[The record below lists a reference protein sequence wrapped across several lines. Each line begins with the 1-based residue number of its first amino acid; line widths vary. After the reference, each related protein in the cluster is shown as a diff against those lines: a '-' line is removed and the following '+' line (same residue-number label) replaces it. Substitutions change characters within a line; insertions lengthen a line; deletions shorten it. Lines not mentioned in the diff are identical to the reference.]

1 MTSLPTR
8 RVLAGLAAL
17 ASLAVALVGP
27 SAAGAENV
35 APEVKLGPTTI
46 LNGLAVLS
54 GTVAEDS
61 SAAQLTINGQPVDV
75 AAGGTFAGIVNLN
88 GQSALSLSLQ
98 NPGSGDSSTVT
109 IPLNTGLVGLGGILS
124 PEALAALEQA
134 AVSIL
139 KPVDG
144 FISVGDEPI
153 EVSGGVGNGGSLAGL
168 SVNGVDA
175 LSTVKPDGGFVVPIP
190 GTTREISVLMVDK
203 QGASLETR
211 YQTTRMVSAT
221 AADGVQIT
229 KVRYFTKGIKKSK
242 RLRVVVTVR
251 DRRNLLIHG
260 ARVQLRTRRTDRTR
274 RRTLVKTSNQNGK
287 VTFILK
293 VRRAAFGKRTGF
305 VATAQTPSAKVKK
318 LTAVR
323 LPRMKS
329 AKRR

>member
-1 MTSLPTR
+1 
-8 RVLAGLAAL
+8 VLAGLAVL

-27 SAAGAENV
+27 TAAGAESV
-35 APEVKLGPTTI
+35 APQLELGPTTI
-46 LNGLAVLS
+46 LDGLAVVS
-54 GTVAEDS
+54 GTVSDQS
-61 SAAQLTINGQPVDV
+61 SGTHLTINGRPVDV

-88 GQSALSLSLQ
+88 GQSVLSLALD
-98 NPGSGDSSTVT
+98 NPGSGESSTVT
-109 IPLNTGLVGLGGILS
+109 IPLDTNLVGLGGVLS

-144 FISVGDEPI
+144 FVSAGDEPV
-153 EVSGGVGNGGSLAGL
+153 EVSGGVGNGDKLAGL
-168 SVNGVDA
+168 SVNGIDA
-175 LSTVKPDGGFVVPIP
+175 LSTLKPDGGFAIPVP
-190 GTTREISVLMVDK
+190 GTTKEISLLMVDR

-211 YQTTRMVSAT
+211 YQTRMVSAT
-221 AADGVQIT
+221 DADGVQIT
-229 KVRYFTKGIKKSK
+229 KVRYFAKGIKKSK

-260 ARVQLRTRRTDRTR
+260 AVVQLRSRRTDRIRGR
-274 RRTLVKTSNQNGK
+274 RVFVRSTNTSGK
-287 VTFILK
+287 VTFVLR

-305 VATAQTPSAKVKK
+305 VATAQTPTAKVKK